1 MSERTQPEAIK
12 TGQTIPVFKQFLNIA
27 LRSAI
32 EVVTGLFLSKKRNY
46 ITEQLFKKL
55 YEDYELRRKMITKL
69 RNSL

>member
-1 MSERTQPEAIK
+1 M
-12 TGQTIPVFKQFLNIA
+12 PVFKQFLNIA